1 MQGLCFFLT
10 RYFYSIWYD
19 RYVREKVELV
29 RSYFLNTKNL
39 LVPIVIRYLFFLI
52 NFYFT
57 VKLVTIAGW
66 SLFPILLAA
75 FATRDFVQAS
85 QLTKIYYHLKT
96 IDRNNK
102 NKD

>member
-1 MQGLCFFLT
+1 MQGICFLLT
-10 RYFYSIWYD
+10 RYFYSVWYD
-19 RYVREKVELV
+19 RQVKEKVVSV

-39 LVPIVIRYLFFLI
+39 LVPILIRYVFFLI

-57 VKLVTIAGW
+57 VKLVMIAGW
-66 SLFPILLAA
+66 GLFPLILAA

-102 NKD
+102 DKD